1 MKQIAI
7 MGGTFDPI
15 HIGHLLT
22 ALYILETKKFDEII
36 FIPCYISPL
45 KTDQKSSS
53 WLHRLN
59 MLELAISKFEGF
71 KYSDI
76 EVKKEGIS
84 YTYNTLA
91 ELKNANTQINLII
104 GYDNYAVFDKWYK
117 PEEILD
123 MANVL
128 VLNRVSRIKNSAI
141 KHNFKDKFEF
151 LDNPIIE
158 ISSTDIRNRV
168 SLNKNIDLFVPAEV
182 KEYIITNNLYK

>member
-22 ALYILETKKFDEII
+22 ALFILETKKIDEII

-45 KTDQKSSS
+45 KTDQTSSS
-53 WLHRLN
+53 SLHRLN

-71 KYSDI
+71 KFSDI

-84 YTYNTLA
+84 YTYNTLT
-91 ELKNANTQINLII
+91 ELKTLDTQINLII

-117 PEEILD
+117 PEEIIN

-128 VLNRVSRIKNSAI
+128 VLNRVSGIKDTEI
-141 KHNFKDKFEF
+141 KYKFKDKFEF

-158 ISSTDIRNRV
+158 ISSTNIRNRV
-168 SLNKNIDLFVPAEV
+168 SCNKNIDLYVPCEV